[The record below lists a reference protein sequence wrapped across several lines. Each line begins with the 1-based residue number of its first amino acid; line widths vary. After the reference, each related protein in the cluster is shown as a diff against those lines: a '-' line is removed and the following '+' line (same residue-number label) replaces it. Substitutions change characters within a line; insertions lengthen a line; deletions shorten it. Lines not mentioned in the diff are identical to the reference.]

1 MGGVSVIAFVV
12 LLSFAIDRV
21 VAGILFV
28 FSWSSQWRHLCPD
41 PAEVVD
47 PQEKAAAVR
56 AQKTAY
62 FIIAGLF
69 SVVVLKL
76 VDGSVFTQMGL
87 KPGPMDLFLSALV
100 LMGGAERVSAF
111 SSAMH
116 PAGPTAV
123 ASEPPLKITGTL
135 TLEEG
140 TIRRLRGDNT

>member
-41 PAEVVD
+41 PAEIED
-47 PQEKAAAVR
+47 PHEKAAAVR

-62 FIIAGLF
+62 FILAGMF
-69 SVVVLKL
+69 SIVVLTL
-76 VDGSVFTQMGL
+76 VKGGVFGQMGMM
-87 KPGPMDLFLSALV
+87 PHSMDLFLSALV

-116 PAGPTAV
+116 PAVPA
-123 ASEPPLKITGTL
+123 AAAEPPLKITGTL

-140 TIRRLRGDNT
+140 TIRRLRGEHT

>member
-28 FSWSSQWRHLCPD
+28 FSWSSQWRHLVPD
-41 PAEVVD
+41 PAELEE
-47 PQEKAAAVR
+47 PQEKAAALR

-62 FIIAGLF
+62 FVLAGLF
-69 SVVVLKL
+69 SVVVLKM
-76 VDGSVFTQMGL
+76 VDAHVFSEWGL
-87 KPGPMDLFLSALV
+87 KSGTMDLFLYALV

-116 PAGPTAV
+116 PAAPAA

-135 TLEEG
+135 MLEEG
-140 TIRRLRGDNT
+140 TIRRLRGENP

>member
-28 FSWSSQWRHLCPD
+28 FSWSSQWRRLCPD
-41 PAEVVD
+41 PAEVDD
-47 PQEKAAAVR
+47 PHEKAAAVR

-69 SVVVLKL
+69 SVVLLRL
-76 VDGSVFTQMGL
+76 VDGGVFSQMGL

-100 LMGGAERVSAF
+100 LVGGAERVSAF

-116 PAGPTAV
+116 PATPAV

-140 TIRRLRGDNT
+140 TIRRLRGENT